1 MSRQQVWL
9 SLVGL
14 LLPVGAGQPAQAAIF
29 AFTDAHGTVH
39 YSNVPVD
46 SRYLPVL
53 QDPGTAA
60 DTRLPSI
67 SQLLLRSDRYSTLI
81 AGAARSSGLEPAL
94 VQAVL
99 VAESGADPQAVSPR
113 GASGLMQLMPATARQ
128 YGVRDIFD
136 PEQNIRAGTQ
146 YLRDLKHRYGN
157 DLRLVLAAYN
167 AGPGA
172 VDQNRGA
179 VPPLKETLEY
189 VPRVLKIYQRLLDEP
204 RRR

>member
-1 MSRQQVWL
+1 MSRQQAWL
-9 SLVGL
+9 SLIVV
-14 LLPVGAGQPAQAAIF
+14 LLPVGAAQPAQAAIF
-29 AFTDAHGTVH
+29 AFTDTQGTVH

-53 QDPGTAA
+53 RDPVTAN
-60 DTRLPSI
+60 PQSSSI
-67 SQLLLRSDRYSTLI
+67 SQLLQRSDQYSTLI
-81 AGAARSSGLEPAL
+81 ETAARSSGLEPAL
-94 VQAVL
+94 VKAVL

-146 YLRDLKHRYGN
+146 YLRDLKRRYGN
-157 DLRLVLAAYN
+157 DLRLMLAAYN

-172 VDQNRGA
+172 VDQNRGV
-179 VPPLKETLEY
+179 VPPFGETLEY
-189 VPRVLKIYQRLLDEP
+189 IPRVLKIYQRLLDES

>member
-1 MSRQQVWL
+1 MSRQQAWL
-9 SLVGL
+9 WLIVL

-29 AFTDAHGTVH
+29 AFTDSQGTVH

-46 SRYLPVL
+46 GRYLPVL
-53 QDPGTAA
+53 RDPATAN
-60 DTRLPSI
+60 PQSSSI
-67 SQLLLRSDRYSTLI
+67 NQLLQRSDQYSTLI
-81 AGAARSSGLEPAL
+81 ETAARSSGLEPAL
-94 VQAVL
+94 VKAVL

-157 DLRLVLAAYN
+157 DLRLMLAAYN

-179 VPPLKETLEY
+179 VPPFGETLEY
-189 VPRVLKIYQRLLDEP
+189 IPRVLKIYQRLLDES

>member
-1 MSRQQVWL
+1 
-9 SLVGL
+9 
-14 LLPVGAGQPAQAAIF
+14 
-29 AFTDAHGTVH
+29 
-39 YSNVPVD
+39 
-46 SRYLPVL
+46 
-53 QDPGTAA
+53 
-60 DTRLPSI
+60 
-67 SQLLLRSDRYSTLI
+67 LI
-81 AGAARSSGLEPAL
+81 ETAARSSGLEPAL
-94 VQAVL
+94 VKAVL

-157 DLRLVLAAYN
+157 DLRLMLAAYN

-172 VDQNRGA
+172 VDQNHGV
-179 VPPLKETLEY
+179 VPPFGETLEY
-189 VPRVLKIYQRLLDEP
+189 IPRVLKIYQRLLDES

>member
-1 MSRQQVWL
+1 MSRQQAWL
-9 SLVGL
+9 SLIVL
-14 LLPVGAGQPAQAAIF
+14 LLPVGAGQQAQAAIF
-29 AFTDAHGTVH
+29 AFTDTQGTVH

-46 SRYLPVL
+46 SRFLPVMR
-53 QDPGTAA
+53 DPVTAN
-60 DTRLPSI
+60 PQSSSI
-67 SQLLLRSDRYSTLI
+67 SQLLQRSDQYSTLI
-81 AGAARSSGLEPAL
+81 ETAARSSGLEPAL
-94 VQAVL
+94 VKAVL

-157 DLRLVLAAYN
+157 DLRLMLAAYN

-172 VDQNRGA
+172 VDQNRGV
-179 VPPLKETLEY
+179 VPPFGETLEY
-189 VPRVLKIYQRLLDEP
+189 IPRVLKIYQRLLDES

>member
-1 MSRQQVWL
+1 MSRQQAWL
-9 SLVGL
+9 SLIVL
-14 LLPVGAGQPAQAAIF
+14 LLPVGAGQPARAAIF
-29 AFTDAHGTVH
+29 AFTDAQGTVH

-46 SRYLPVL
+46 SRFLPVL
-53 QDPGTAA
+53 HDSLTANA
-60 DTRLPSI
+60 PSSSI
-67 SQLLLRSDRYSTLI
+67 SQLLQKSDQYSTLI
-81 AGAARSSGLEPAL
+81 ETAARSSGLEAAL
-94 VQAVL
+94 VKAVL

-146 YLRDLKHRYGN
+146 YLRDLKQRYGN
-157 DLRLVLAAYN
+157 DLRLMLAAYN

-179 VPPLKETLEY
+179 VPPFGETLEY
-189 VPRVLKIYQRLLDEP
+189 IPRVLKIYQRLLDES